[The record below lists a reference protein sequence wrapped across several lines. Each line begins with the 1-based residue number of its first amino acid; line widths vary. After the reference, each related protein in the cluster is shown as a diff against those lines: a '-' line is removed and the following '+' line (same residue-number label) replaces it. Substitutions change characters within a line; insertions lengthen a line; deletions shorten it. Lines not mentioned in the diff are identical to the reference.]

1 VLRGRGAT
9 REEEPAGIVALKH
22 LRDIEL
28 PAHTGQGGFDH
39 AAIHRGRGRLY
50 VAHTANDALDVIGTE
65 TGKYVRSIPGLRGV
79 AGALV
84 DEGQD
89 LVFTSNR
96 GESTVGILSPRSED
110 EVTKVPVGLR
120 PNGLAYD
127 PDRFLLLSANIGDP
141 VTQRPPSVTLV
152 DVRSR
157 RHLST
162 TPMPGR
168 TRWTIFDPERRV
180 FFVNIADPS
189 QIVVI
194 DPESQSPARV
204 IEVPA
209 QGPHGLE
216 LDSSGHR
223 LLCACD
229 EGKLVSLDSRS
240 GEVLGT
246 LDLSGPPDVVF
257 LNHALRHLYV
267 AVGDPGVIDVID
279 IAAWKASEVVPTE
292 RGAHTLAH
300 DEGCHRIYAFL
311 PETHRAS
318 VFQDGI

>member
-1 VLRGRGAT
+1 M
-9 REEEPAGIVALKH
+9 ALKH
-22 LRDIEL
+22 VGYIEL

-50 VAHTANDALDVIGTE
+50 VAHTGNDALDVID
-65 TGKYVRSIPGLRGV
+65 TGAGRYVHSVSGLKGV

-96 GESTVGILSPRSED
+96 GENSVGILAPGSED
-110 EVTKVPVGLR
+110 GVAKVTVGAR

-127 PDRFLLLSANIGDP
+127 PDRYLLLSANIGDP
-141 VTQRPPSVTLV
+141 TTHQPPSVTLV
-152 DVRSR
+152 DVRSHR
-157 RHLST
+157 QLST
-162 TPMPGR
+162 TSMPGR
-168 TRWTIFDPERRV
+168 TRWTIFDPELRV
-180 FFVNIADPS
+180 FFVNIADPF
-189 QIVVI
+189 QIVAI
-194 DPESQSPARV
+194 DPESPTPVTRVIVVPAR
-204 IEVPA
+204 
-209 QGPHGLE
+209 GPHGLE
-216 LDSSGHR
+216 LDGSAHR

-246 LDLSGPPDVVF
+246 LDLSGAPDVVF
-257 LNHALRHLYV
+257 LNHELRHLYV
-267 AVGDPGVIDVID
+267 AIGDPGVIDVID
-279 IAAWKASEVVPTE
+279 IDTWETREVVPTE

-300 DEGCHRIYAFL
+300 DEGAHRVYAFL
-311 PETHRAS
+311 PQTHRAS

>member
-1 VLRGRGAT
+1 MALRHVGYIG
-9 REEEPAGIVALKH
+9 
-22 LRDIEL
+22 L

-39 AAIHRGRGRLY
+39 AAIHRGLGRLY
-50 VAHTANDALDVIGTE
+50 VAHTANDALDVIDTGTGE
-65 TGKYVRSIPGLRGV
+65 YVRSVVGLKGV

-96 GESTVGILSPRSED
+96 GESSVGILSPRSED
-110 EVTKVPVGLR
+110 KVTKVAVGVR

-127 PDRFLLLSANIGDP
+127 PDRCLLLSANIGDP
-141 VTQRPPSVTLV
+141 DGQQPPSVTLV

-157 RHLST
+157 CHLSAI
-162 TPMPGR
+162 PMPGR
-168 TRWTIFDPERRV
+168 TRWTIFDQERRV
-180 FFVNIADPS
+180 FFVNIADPF

-194 DPESQSPARV
+194 DPESPAAV
-204 IEVPA
+204 THAIEVPA
-209 QGPHGLE
+209 RGPHGLE

-240 GEVLGT
+240 GEVLGI
-246 LDLSGPPDVVF
+246 LDLSGTPDVVF
-257 LNHALRHLYV
+257 LNHTLQHLYV
-267 AVGDPGVIDVID
+267 AIGDPGVIDVID
-279 IAAWKASEVVPTE
+279 ITAWKTCEVVPTE

-300 DEGCHRIYAFL
+300 HEGAHRVYAFL
-311 PETHRAS
+311 PGSHRAS
-318 VFQDGI
+318 VFQDEI

>member
-1 VLRGRGAT
+1 M
-9 REEEPAGIVALKH
+9 ALKH
-22 LRDIEL
+22 AGYIEL
-28 PAHTGQGGFDH
+28 PEHTGQGGFDH
-39 AAIHRGRGRLY
+39 AAVHRARGRLY
-50 VAHTANDALDVIGTE
+50 VAHTANDALDVIDTK
-65 TGKYVRSIPGLRGV
+65 TGRYARSISGLRGV

-84 DEGQD
+84 EEGQD

-96 GESTVGILSPRSED
+96 GESSVGILSPRSED
-110 EVTKVPVGLR
+110 DVTKVTVGVR

-127 PDRFLLLSANIGDP
+127 PERCLLLSANIGDP
-141 VTQRPPSVTLV
+141 ATQQPPSVTLV

-157 RHLST
+157 RRLST

-168 TRWTIFDPERRV
+168 TRWTIFDPEQRV
-180 FFVNIADPS
+180 FFVNIADPF

-194 DPESQSPARV
+194 DSQSPTPVTRV
-204 IEVPA
+204 IDVPA
-209 QGPHGLE
+209 RGPHGLE

-246 LDLSGPPDVVF
+246 LDLTGAPDVVF
-257 LNHALRHLYV
+257 LNHARRHLYV
-267 AVGDPGVIDVID
+267 AIGDPGVIDVID
-279 IAAWKASEVVPTE
+279 IAAWKTREVVLTE

-300 DEGCHRIYAFL
+300 DEGAHQVYALL
-311 PETHRAS
+311 PQTHRAS

>member
-1 VLRGRGAT
+1 MNHIG
-9 REEEPAGIVALKH
+9 
-22 LRDIEL
+22 DIEL

-39 AAIHRGRGRLY
+39 AAIHRRRGRLY
-50 VAHTANDALDVIGTE
+50 VAHTGNDALDVIDTKAGR
-65 TGKYVRSIPGLRGV
+65 YVRSISGLRGV

-96 GESTVGILSPRSED
+96 GESSVGIFSPLSED
-110 EVTKVPVGLR
+110 DVTKVAVGMR

-127 PDRFLLLSANIGDP
+127 PDRRLLLSANIGDP
-141 VTQRPPSVTLV
+141 DAQQPPSVSLV

-168 TRWTIFDPERRV
+168 TRWAIFDPERRV
-180 FFVNIADPS
+180 FFVNIADPF
-189 QIVVI
+189 QIVVV
-194 DPESQSPARV
+194 DPESPTLVSRA
-204 IEVPA
+204 IDVPSR
-209 QGPHGLE
+209 GPHGLE
-216 LDSSGHR
+216 FDSSGHR

-229 EGKLVSLDSRS
+229 EGTLVSLDSSS

-246 LDLSGPPDVVF
+246 LDLSGSPDVVF
-257 LNHALRHLYV
+257 LNHGLRHLYV
-267 AVGDPGVIDVID
+267 AIGDPGVIDVID
-279 IAAWKASEVVPTE
+279 IAAWKTREVVPTE

-300 DEGCHRIYAFL
+300 DEGAHRVYAFL
-311 PETHRAS
+311 PQTHRAS

>member
-1 VLRGRGAT
+1 M
-9 REEEPAGIVALKH
+9 KH
-22 LRDIEL
+22 IRDIEL

-50 VAHTANDALDVIGTE
+50 VAHTANDALDVIDTKSG
-65 TGKYVRSIPGLRGV
+65 GYVRSISGLIGV
-79 AGALV
+79 AGAFV

-96 GESTVGILSPRSED
+96 GENSVGIFSPLSED
-110 EVTKVPVGLR
+110 DVTKVTVGVR

-127 PDRFLLLSANIGDP
+127 PDRCLLLSANIGDLG
-141 VTQRPPSVTLV
+141 TQQPPSVTLV

-168 TRWTIFDPERRV
+168 TRWAIFDPEQRL

-194 DPESQSPARV
+194 DPDAPLAVARTVDVPAR
-204 IEVPA
+204 
-209 QGPHGLE
+209 GPHGLE
-216 LDSSGHR
+216 FDSSGNR

-246 LDLSGPPDVVF
+246 LGLSGAPDVVF
-257 LNHALRHLYV
+257 LDHALRHLYV
-267 AVGDPGVIDVID
+267 AIGDPGVIDVID
-279 IAAWKASEVVPTE
+279 IAAWKTREVVPTE
-292 RGAHTLAH
+292 RGAHTVALDESAH
-300 DEGCHRIYAFL
+300 RVYAFL
-311 PETHRAS
+311 PQTHRAS

>member
-1 VLRGRGAT
+1 MNHIG
-9 REEEPAGIVALKH
+9 
-22 LRDIEL
+22 DIEL

-39 AAIHRGRGRLY
+39 AAIHRRRGRLY
-50 VAHTANDALDVIGTE
+50 VAHTGNDALDVIDTKAGR
-65 TGKYVRSIPGLRGV
+65 YVRSISGLRGV

-96 GESTVGILSPRSED
+96 GESSVGIFSPLSED
-110 EVTKVPVGLR
+110 DVTKVTVGVR

-127 PDRFLLLSANIGDP
+127 PDRRLLLSANIGDP
-141 VTQRPPSVTLV
+141 GTQQPPSVTLV

-168 TRWTIFDPERRV
+168 TRWAIFDPERRV
-180 FFVNIADPS
+180 FFVNIADPF
-189 QIVVI
+189 QIVVV
-194 DPESQSPARV
+194 DPESRTLVSRA
-204 IEVPA
+204 IDVPSR
-209 QGPHGLE
+209 GPHGLE
-216 LDSSGHR
+216 FDSSGHR

-229 EGKLVSLDSRS
+229 EGTLVSLDSRS

-246 LDLSGPPDVVF
+246 LDLSGSPDVVF
-257 LNHALRHLYV
+257 LNHVLRHLYV
-267 AVGDPGVIDVID
+267 AIGDPGVIDVID
-279 IAAWKASEVVPTE
+279 IAAWKTREVVPTE

-300 DEGCHRIYAFL
+300 DEGAHRVYAFL
-311 PETHRAS
+311 PQTHRAS

>member
-1 VLRGRGAT
+1 M
-9 REEEPAGIVALKH
+9 KH
-22 LRDIEL
+22 IGDIEL

-50 VAHTANDALDVIGTE
+50 VAHTANDALDVIDTRSG
-65 TGKYVRSIPGLRGV
+65 GYVRSISGLRGV

-96 GESTVGILSPRSED
+96 GESSVGIFSPLSED
-110 EVTKVPVGLR
+110 DVTKVTVGVR

-127 PDRFLLLSANIGDP
+127 PDRRLLLSANIGDAGA
-141 VTQRPPSVTLV
+141 QQPPSVTLV

-168 TRWTIFDPERRV
+168 TRWAIFDPEQRV

-194 DPESQSPARV
+194 DPDTPAAVARTL
-204 IEVPA
+204 EVPA
-209 QGPHGLE
+209 RGPHGLE
-216 LDSSGHR
+216 LDSTGHR

-229 EGKLVSLDSRS
+229 EGKLVSLDFRS
-240 GEVLGT
+240 GEVLGI
-246 LDLSGPPDVVF
+246 LDLSGAPDVVF

-267 AVGDPGVIDVID
+267 AIGDPGVIDVID
-279 IAAWKASEVVPTE
+279 IAAWKTREVVPTE

-300 DEGCHRIYAFL
+300 DEGAHRVYAFL
-311 PETHRAS
+311 PQTHRAS